1 LQPWSTI
8 AQLLLRQL
16 LGSILIVASF
26 TKSAVVGATPK
37 TEFKPV
43 FSSTDCAKAGVAKSI
58 RAKLEAGY
66 FMLEP
71 FPFG

>member
-1 LQPWSTI
+1 MT
-8 AQLLLRQL
+8 AQLQF
-16 LGSILIVASF
+16 VASF
-26 TKSAVVGATPK
+26 TKSAVFGATSK

-43 FSSTDCAKAGVAKSI
+43 FTSTDCARAGVAKCI
-58 RAKLEAGY
+58 RAKPEAGY